1 MTGRGTGDH
10 TRGRGPGAKSGP
22 SGHIPVLLD
31 FVLEALAPQEGELY
45 VDGTFG
51 AGGYSRAI
59 LEAAECRLLA
69 IDRDPQALVPAQK
82 FSKTYKDRFSFLPG
96 RFGEMARLVKEAGAH
111 QLDGIVLDVG
121 VSSMQIDEAVR
132 GFSFA
137 EDGPLD
143 MRMSRRGLS
152 AADVCNSF
160 KETDL
165 ARIIA
170 AFGEERRAR
179 TIARAICAERQIK
192 PFESTLQ
199 LADLVTSVIGR
210 RPGAARHPATKTF
223 QALRIYVNRE
233 LDELASVLAAAESL
247 LKPGGRLV
255 VVSFHSFEDRIV
267 KQFLTHRALPKSRPS
282 RHMPDSLDEAFQPSF
297 KLLNKRA
304 ITPTKDEQ
312 DANPRAR
319 SSRLRAAIRLDAP
332 LIPFGLEQ
340 VKIPQV
346 PHPDEA
352 G

>member
-1 MTGRGTGDH
+1 MTGRGMSDH

-22 SGHIPVLLD
+22 PGHLPVLLD
-31 FVLEALAPQEGELY
+31 SMLEALAPRKGELY

-59 LEAAECRLLA
+59 LEAADCRLLA
-69 IDRDPQALVPAQK
+69 IDRDPEAVATAQK
-82 FSKTYKDRFSFLPG
+82 LSELFPDRFTFLAG
-96 RFGEMARLVKEAGAH
+96 RFGELIRLVHEAGVSGI
-111 QLDGIVLDVG
+111 DGIVLDVG
-121 VSSMQIDEAVR
+121 VSSMQIDEAAR

-179 TIARAICAERQIK
+179 TIARAICSEREVK

-233 LDELASVLAAAESL
+233 LDELAGVLAAAEQL

-255 VVSFHSFEDRIV
+255 VVSFHSLEDRIV
-267 KQFLTHRALPKSRPS
+267 KQFMVHRALPKSRPS
-282 RHMPDSLDEAFQPSF
+282 RHMPESEDQDFQPSF
-297 KLLNKRA
+297 KLVNKRA
-304 ITPTKDEQ
+304 ITPAKEELDG
-312 DANPRAR
+312 NPRAR

-332 LIPFGLEQ
+332 LIPFRLDQ

-346 PHPDEA
+346 PDPDK
-352 G
+352 GL